1 MAAMQLETPSRIWRR
16 IEAIEDRDMPSLP
29 SIPGFDDSDGSIEAH
44 TPTDD
49 LSVSDVHV
57 GTPMH
62 STPALS
68 SHHTPASRN
77 PSSVSS
83 TARFAH
89 SFARSARSSA
99 ATSAPRGTKANA
111 SYSFDVSAI
120 PSLPDVRAEGGVGY
134 LTDEEEEGEDE
145 EEGVLRQSKDS
156 VPDVYLPPDGGD
168 GDEEQDASISEALQ
182 SISRSSS
189 PFSEQVQPTPR
200 KNYDY
205 VVPLRSEPKPS
216 PLDPYRNISMRRPLA
231 RARTPSLSRTTLSP
245 ASSPPNSTPQ
255 STKSVSINR
264 SLAESPIHGASVP
277 LPPSYAGSPATS
289 PESNSSQSNQDLSL
303 RESDCQSSMEITEL
317 HVSPIRDLQAEGQE
331 QSRTSSN
338 QLGTTTFS
346 SDGDD
351 TSYPPPNSQ
360 KSLAHKSPAP
370 MSSGFSS
377 PVQSF
382 AFTPTPAFPRPR
394 ARFNLPPPPSDLL
407 ATPKPEEDNPSE
419 LGEDEPLTP
428 HTRRKSFLLSIV
440 NSSVRPRLKLPT
452 PHPRT
457 AMPPTPSIAET
468 ILLPAEGLGPAVNL
482 RTAFAGA
489 TPRPRTNAGR
499 PSHPLAQAFTENTAS
514 EDSESSSA
522 SNGVVPKVAVRRASM
537 GTAVQ
542 SPAYDGAADRASFI
556 STASS
561 HDLTTHV
568 RANTSFD
575 PAMGFGVGAQA
586 NGRFNAGKL
595 NTYLHGLNRRL
606 QEENEVL
613 IERLRRLEEGKKGD
627 LEAERPSVD
636 DASTAGRRL
645 SGGSSRR
652 TSAGAT
658 LLDNVQEDVGGEGW
672 IEEKVALEEMIES
685 FKEEI
690 EKNISEKAELEKALD
705 DERQERA
712 RDKERWK
719 ERMSEVEQ
727 GVEEIVNNL
736 EQKLRDSE
744 MRAQNSQESLVR
756 MKELERLLETVS
768 AERDLATERAKK
780 SEKVLESGKE
790 LGGELK
796 AANDRISELMSDLRI
811 SNTQIKELEGEVLR
825 SDERID
831 VLEKD
836 FREEK
841 NLVKELERELSNKMD
856 ELDAETRTIQSLR
869 GELKTATTELQ
880 ATKSYVSELESDA
893 DVAADRL
900 DALELEIT
908 SANNQIKGLRAEAE
922 ETAQR
927 LESLEV
933 EAQQDKEL
941 ARQMEEAL
949 DAAEHKMAAD
959 DQELSHLKSQLLTL
973 QRERE
978 RSMEASSHNVD
989 PSREI
994 APLLNAADIE
1004 ALEEELD
1011 NAHREI
1017 ARLNT
1022 VLNAS
1027 PARKAIDKAKDV
1039 KIDMLEQEN
1048 EALTERIKA
1057 LKVASTSFNT
1067 PSRIASNSGISPIH
1081 RRVLSMSFKTPRTP
1095 GTPLKEMSW
1104 LNSQTGDADHIVS
1117 PLIAEI
1123 SRLQY
1128 ELDIA
1133 NESIDDKLDK
1143 LEDAGLGVVG
1153 LTQKL
1158 EDARA
1163 RIVALE
1169 DEIARLTRKE
1179 ERRMRY
1185 LEKARCRKCL
1195 TKFNL
1200 GLSEGNDSSL
1210 EISHRSLAS
1219 EPPTP
1224 PTKTS
1229 EALRA
1234 NLQSL
1239 NSQLSS
1245 MKKQWDQEREQFQG
1259 EKAVLQ
1265 DVANRLNDQ
1274 VRQAKEEA
1282 TKISQ
1287 TEKAGQKIRSDV
1299 QADLDK
1305 AKKTISELEAELK
1318 TERAQLRMLTVEQT
1332 RVGHERDNIVLQLR
1346 RTETDMEDVRQQL
1359 QKYKKENH
1367 DMETE
1372 LRQNANAEQKARLL
1386 ENRVSENTETIE
1398 QLRQERALLVADHKA
1413 LQKRFSEVSEHAN
1426 RLRDEHAA
1434 SQLSHDNRIQ
1444 QLDLHMTEID
1454 DLRRALSN
1462 QGEELQRAETEKNRI
1477 SAERSEVSR
1486 TVAVLEADLK
1496 RVKKD
1501 AEAFGRDLKLLRAEK
1516 DRAEAKQKDELA
1528 KAERAKKQAQTQV
1541 RLLTEQLDGQKAK
1554 VATAKQQWE
1563 KHVCAMD
1570 EQQLSAI
1577 KLQHNKECKGLIV
1590 QIRYLKAKYTR
1601 ESNMRL
1607 DLVYQKQ
1614 YLMVLLGRME
1624 NSEKTIFAAISQI
1637 GFPVEPPPPAAK
1649 HRKLKSIAQ
1658 MFVFLSRVRRASAEW
1673 QKNCESKEAVAAALQ
1688 DVRRRRAAKPA
1699 QS

>member
-1 MAAMQLETPSRIWRR
+1 MQLETPSRIWRR

-49 LSVSDVHV
+49 LSVSDVNV

-68 SHHTPASRN
+68 SHHSPASRN

-83 TARFAH
+83 TSRFAH
-89 SFARSARSSA
+89 SYARSARSSA

-120 PSLPDVRAEGGVGY
+120 PSLPDVQ
-134 LTDEEEEGEDE
+134 DEQ
-145 EEGVLRQSKDS
+145 GVLRQSKDS
-156 VPDVYLPPDGGD
+156 VPDVYLPPDGAD

-205 VVPLRSEPKPS
+205 VVPLRSEPK
-216 PLDPYRNISMRRPLA
+216 
-231 RARTPSLSRTTLSP
+231 
-245 ASSPPNSTPQ
+245 
-255 STKSVSINR
+255 STKSVSMSHSI
-264 SLAESPIHGASVP
+264 ADSPIRGTSVP
-277 LPPSYAGSPATS
+277 LPPSYAGSPAAS
-289 PESNSSQSNQDLSL
+289 PESNSSRSDQDLSL

-331 QSRTSSN
+331 QSRTSSH
-338 QLGTTTFS
+338 QLGMASDQEEREPTFS

-351 TSYPPPNSQ
+351 TSSPPQSSQ

-370 MSSGFSS
+370 MSSAFSS
-377 PVQSF
+377 PAQSF

-394 ARFNLPPPPSDLL
+394 ARFNLPAPPSDLL
-407 ATPKPEEDNPSE
+407 ATPKPEEDSPSE

-457 AMPPTPSIAET
+457 TVPPTPTIAGSM
-468 ILLPAEGLGPAVNL
+468 AEPVDGLGPAVNL

-489 TPRPRTNAGR
+489 TPRPRMTAGK
-499 PSHPLAQAFTENTAS
+499 PSHPLAQAFTATTAS
-514 EDSESSSA
+514 EDSESSSTSSGA
-522 SNGVVPKVAVRRASM
+522 VPKVAVRRASM
-537 GTAVQ
+537 GAAVQ
-542 SPAYDGAADRASFI
+542 NLAYDGAADRASFI

-627 LEAERPSVD
+627 FEAEKLSED

-645 SGGSSRR
+645 SGGGSRR
-652 TSAGAT
+652 TSAGGT

-672 IEEKVALEEMIES
+672 IEEKMALEEMIES
-685 FKEEI
+685 LKEEI
-690 EKNISEKAELEKALD
+690 DKNILEKGDLEKALD
-705 DERQERA
+705 DEQQERA

-736 EQKLRDSE
+736 EKKLQDSE
-744 MRAQNSQESLVR
+744 IRAQNSQEALIR
-756 MKELERLLETVS
+756 TTELERLLETVS
-768 AERDLATERAKK
+768 AERDLAAERAKK

-811 SNTQIKELEGEVLR
+811 SSTQIEELEGEVLR

-831 VLEKD
+831 TLEKD

-841 NLVKELERELSNKMD
+841 NLVKELEKELSNKMD

-869 GELKTATTELQ
+869 GELKTATTELH
-880 ATKSYVSELESDA
+880 ATKTYVSELESNADA
-893 DVAADRL
+893 AADRL
-900 DALELEIT
+900 DALELEIN
-908 SANNQIKGLRAEAE
+908 SANDHIKGLRAEAE

-959 DQELSHLKSQLLTL
+959 DQELSQLKSQLLTL

-989 PSREI
+989 PSQDI
-994 APLLNAADIE
+994 ASPLNAADLE

-1011 NAHREI
+1011 SAHREI

-1057 LKVASTSFNT
+1057 LKVASASFST
-1067 PSRIASNSGISPIH
+1067 PGRITSNSGISPIH

-1095 GTPLKEMSW
+1095 GSPLKEASLSLTFCHDMSW
-1104 LNSQTGDADHIVS
+1104 LNSQTSDADHIVS

-1179 ERRMRY
+1179 VRRIKT
-1185 LEKARCRKCL
+1185 LEKHDAEMSV
-1195 TKFNL
+1195 F
-1200 GLSEGNDSSL
+1200 SSSL

-1239 NSQLSS
+1239 NSQLSA
-1245 MKKQWDQEREQFQG
+1245 MKKQWDQEREQFKG

-1265 DVANRLNDQ
+1265 DVANHLNDQ

-1287 TEKAGQKIRSDV
+1287 TEKAGQKVRSDV

-1305 AKKTISELEAELK
+1305 AKKTISELEDELK
-1318 TERAQLRMLTVEQT
+1318 SERAQLRILTVEQT

-1359 QKYKKENH
+1359 QIYKKENH

-1413 LQKRFSEVSEHAN
+1413 LQKRFSEVSERAN

-1454 DLRRALSN
+1454 DLRHALSN
-1462 QGEELQRAETEKNRI
+1462 QSEELQRAETEKNRM

-1501 AEAFGRDLKLLRAEK
+1501 AEAFGRDLKLLRTEK
-1516 DRAEAKQKDELA
+1516 DRAEAKQKDELT
-1528 KAERAKKQAQTQV
+1528 KVERAKKQAQTQV

-1554 VATAKQQWE
+1554 VATAREQWE

-1607 DLVYQKQ
+1607 DLVFQKQ
-1614 YLMVLLGRME
+1614 YLMGLLGRME

-1637 GFPVEPPPPAAK
+1637 GFPVEPPQPPAK
-1649 HRKLKSIAQ
+1649 HRKLKSIAR

-1699 QS
+1699 Q

>member
-16 IEAIEDRDMPSLP
+16 IEAVEDQDMPSLP

-68 SHHTPASRN
+68 SHHTSASCN

-83 TARFAH
+83 TSRFAH
-89 SFARSARSSA
+89 SFAPSARSSA
-99 ATSAPRGTKANA
+99 ATSAPRGTKTNA

-120 PSLPDVRAEGGVGY
+120 PSLPDVRTEGETGY
-134 LTDEEEEGEDE
+134 LEEEEEEE

-156 VPDVYLPPDGGD
+156 VPDVYLPPDGAD
-168 GDEEQDASISEALQ
+168 GGEEQDASISEALQ
-182 SISRSSS
+182 SVSRSSS
-189 PFSEQVQPTPR
+189 PFSEQVQPTPK

-205 VVPLRSEPKPS
+205 VVPLRSEAKPS

-231 RARTPSLSRTTLSP
+231 RTRTPSLSRTTLSS
-245 ASSPPNSTPQ
+245 ASSPPNSTPH
-255 STKSVSINR
+255 STKSVSMNH
-264 SLAESPIHGASVP
+264 SLVESPVRGTSVP
-277 LPPSYAGSPATS
+277 LPSSYAGSPATS
-289 PESNSSQSNQDLSL
+289 PESSGSQSKQDLSL
-303 RESDCQSSMEITEL
+303 RESDCQSSMDITEL
-317 HVSPIRDLQAEGQE
+317 HISPIKDLQAEGQD
-331 QSRTSSN
+331 QSCTASN
-338 QLGTTTFS
+338 QLGMASDQGEREPTFS
-346 SDGDD
+346 SDGGD
-351 TSYPPPNSQ
+351 TSYPPQ
-360 KSLAHKSPAP
+360 KSPAHKSPAP
-370 MSSGFSS
+370 MSSVFSS
-377 PVQSF
+377 PAQSF
-382 AFTPTPAFPRPR
+382 AFTPTPVFPRPR

-407 ATPKPEEDNPSE
+407 ATPRPEGDSPSG

-428 HTRRKSFLLSIV
+428 HARRKSFLLSIV
-440 NSSVRPRLKLPT
+440 NSSIRPRLKPPT

-457 AMPPTPSIAET
+457 VIPPTPSITET
-468 ILLPAEGLGPAVNL
+468 IAEPADGLGPAANL

-489 TPRPRTNAGR
+489 TPRPRMNAGR
-499 PSHPLAQAFTENTAS
+499 PSHPLAQAYTETAGS
-514 EDSESSSA
+514 EDSNPSSSSSSGEA
-522 SNGVVPKVAVRRASM
+522 APKVAPRRVSM
-537 GTAVQ
+537 GVAVQ
-542 SPAYDGAADRASFI
+542 SPAYDGSADRASFI

-606 QEENEVL
+606 QEENEAL
-613 IERLRRLEEGKKGD
+613 IERLRRLEEGEKGG
-627 LEAERPSVD
+627 LEAERPSED
-636 DASTAGRRL
+636 DASTGGRRL
-645 SGGSSRR
+645 SGGGNRR
-652 TSAGAT
+652 ISAGAT
-658 LLDNVQEDVGGEGW
+658 LLGNVQEDVGGEGW

-690 EKNISEKAELEKALD
+690 EKNILEKEVLEKALD
-705 DERQERA
+705 DEQQERA
-712 RDKERWK
+712 RDKERWR

-727 GVEEIVNNL
+727 GVEAIVNSL
-736 EQKLRDSE
+736 EQKLRDAE
-744 MRAQNSQESLVR
+744 TRAQNSQEALVR
-756 MKELERLLETVS
+756 TKELERRLETVS

-811 SNTQIKELEGEVLR
+811 SNTQIKELEQEVLR

-831 VLEKD
+831 VLEKG

-841 NLVKELERELSNKMD
+841 NLVKELEKELSNKMD
-856 ELDAETRTIQSLR
+856 ELDADARTIQNLR
-869 GELKTATTELQ
+869 GELKVATNELQ
-880 ATKSYVSELESDA
+880 ATKSYVSELEADA
-893 DVAADRL
+893 EAAADRL
-900 DALELEIT
+900 EALELEVT
-908 SANNQIKGLRAEAE
+908 SANDQIKRLQAEAE
-922 ETAQR
+922 ETSQR

-949 DAAEHKMAAD
+949 DAAEHKMAND
-959 DQELSHLKSQLLTL
+959 DQELIQLRCQLLTL

-978 RSMEASSHNVD
+978 RSMEASRRSVD

-994 APLLNAADIE
+994 APPVNAADIE

-1027 PARKAIDKAKDV
+1027 PARKAMDKAKDV
-1039 KIDMLEQEN
+1039 KIDMLEKEN
-1048 EALTERIKA
+1048 EALSERIKA
-1057 LKVASTSFNT
+1057 LKIASTGFST
-1067 PSRIASNSGISPIH
+1067 PSRVVSNSGISPIH
-1081 RRVLSMSFKTPRTP
+1081 RRILSMSFKTPRTP

-1104 LNSQTGDADHIVS
+1104 LNSQTGDAEHIVS

-1153 LTQKL
+1153 LTRKL

-1179 ERRMRY
+1179 ERRIRR

-1195 TKFNL
+1195 TKVNL

-1210 EISHRSLAS
+1210 EISHPSLAS

-1234 NLQSL
+1234 NLRSL

-1245 MKKQWDQEREQFQG
+1245 LKKQWDQEREQLQG

-1265 DVANRLNDQ
+1265 DVANRLNDK

-1287 TEKAGQKIRSDV
+1287 IEKAGQKIRSDIQV
-1299 QADLDK
+1299 DLDK
-1305 AKKTISELEAELK
+1305 AQKTISELETELK
-1318 TERAQLRMLTVEQT
+1318 TERAQLRMLTKRIWKTFDSNCKST
-1332 RVGHERDNIVLQLR
+1332 RKKIMIWKPNCDKIQMPSKRQGFWRIEFPRTPR
-1346 RTETDMEDVRQQL
+1346 RLSSYD
-1359 QKYKKENH
+1359 KKG
-1367 DMETE
+1367 
-1372 LRQNANAEQKARLL
+1372 
-1386 ENRVSENTETIE
+1386 
-1398 QLRQERALLVADHKA
+1398 
-1413 LQKRFSEVSEHAN
+1413 RF
-1426 RLRDEHAA
+1426 
-1434 SQLSHDNRIQ
+1434 
-1444 QLDLHMTEID
+1444 
-1454 DLRRALSN
+1454 
-1462 QGEELQRAETEKNRI
+1462 
-1477 SAERSEVSR
+1477 
-1486 TVAVLEADLK
+1486 
-1496 RVKKD
+1496 
-1501 AEAFGRDLKLLRAEK
+1501 
-1516 DRAEAKQKDELA
+1516 
-1528 KAERAKKQAQTQV
+1528 
-1541 RLLTEQLDGQKAK
+1541 
-1554 VATAKQQWE
+1554 
-1563 KHVCAMD
+1563 
-1570 EQQLSAI
+1570 
-1577 KLQHNKECKGLIV
+1577 
-1590 QIRYLKAKYTR
+1590 
-1601 ESNMRL
+1601 
-1607 DLVYQKQ
+1607 
-1614 YLMVLLGRME
+1614 
-1624 NSEKTIFAAISQI
+1624 
-1637 GFPVEPPPPAAK
+1637 
-1649 HRKLKSIAQ
+1649 
-1658 MFVFLSRVRRASAEW
+1658 
-1673 QKNCESKEAVAAALQ
+1673 
-1688 DVRRRRAAKPA
+1688 
-1699 QS
+1699 

>member
-16 IEAIEDRDMPSLP
+16 IEAVEDRDMPSLP

-68 SHHTPASRN
+68 SHHTSTSRN

-89 SFARSARSSA
+89 SFARSAHSSA
-99 ATSAPRGTKANA
+99 AISAPRGTKTNA

-120 PSLPDVRAEGGVGY
+120 PSLPDVRAESGIGY
-134 LTDEEEEGEDE
+134 ISDEGEKEEEEGEE
-145 EEGVLRQSKDS
+145 EEGILRQSKDS
-156 VPDVYLPPDGGD
+156 VPDVYLPPDYAD

-182 SISRSSS
+182 STSRSSS
-189 PFSEQVQPTPR
+189 PFSEQVQPTPK

-231 RARTPSLSRTTLSP
+231 RTRTPSLSQTTLSP
-245 ASSPPNSTPQ
+245 ASSPPNSTPH

-264 SLAESPIHGASVP
+264 SMAESPIRGTSVP
-277 LPPSYAGSPATS
+277 LPPSHAGSPAAAS
-289 PESNSSQSNQDLSL
+289 MEYSGSRSQQDLSL
-303 RESDCQSSMEITEL
+303 RESDCQSSMDITES
-317 HVSPIRDLQAEGQE
+317 HISPIKDLQAEGQD
-331 QSRTSSN
+331 QSFTSSN
-338 QLGTTTFS
+338 QVGMASDHGEHEPTFS

-351 TSYPPPNSQ
+351 TSSPPQNSQ
-360 KSLAHKSPAP
+360 KPPDHKSLAP
-370 MSSGFSS
+370 MSSAFSS
-377 PVQSF
+377 PAQSF
-382 AFTPTPAFPRPR
+382 AFTPTPAFSRPR

-407 ATPKPEEDNPSE
+407 ATPKPEETDPSE
-419 LGEDEPLTP
+419 LGEAEPLTP

-440 NSSVRPRLKLPT
+440 NSTIRPRLKLPT

-457 AMPPTPSIAET
+457 VIPPTPSIAET
-468 ILLPAEGLGPAVNL
+468 LTEPVDGPMPAVNL

-489 TPRPRTNAGR
+489 TPRPRINAGR
-499 PSHPLAQAFTENTAS
+499 PSHPLAQAYTATTGS
-514 EDSESSSA
+514 EDSESSSISSIA
-522 SNGVVPKVAVRRASM
+522 APKVATRRASM
-537 GTAVQ
+537 GVALQ
-542 SPAYDGAADRASFI
+542 SPAYDGSADRASFI

-575 PAMGFGVGAQA
+575 PAMGFGIGAQA

-606 QEENEVL
+606 QEENEAL
-613 IERLRRLEEGKKGD
+613 IERLRRLEEGKKGG
-627 LEAERPSVD
+627 AETESPSED
-636 DASTAGRRL
+636 GTIPSDRRL

-652 TSAGAT
+652 ISAGAT
-658 LLDNVQEDVGGEGW
+658 VLGDVQEDVGGEGW
-672 IEEKVALEEMIES
+672 IEEKVVLEEMIES

-690 EKNISEKAELEKALD
+690 EKNMLEKEELEKVLD
-705 DERQERA
+705 DEQQGRS
-712 RDKERWK
+712 RDKARWK
-719 ERMSEVEQ
+719 ERMVEVEC
-727 GVEEIVNNL
+727 GVEAIVKGL
-736 EQKLRDSE
+736 EQKLQDAE
-744 MRAQNSQESLVR
+744 TRAQTSQEALIR
-756 MKELERLLETVS
+756 MNELERQLEMVS
-768 AERDLATERAKK
+768 AERDLATERAEK

-796 AANDRISELMSDLRI
+796 EANDRINELRSDLRI
-811 SNTQIKELEGEVLR
+811 SNIQIKELEQEVLR

-836 FREEK
+836 SREEK
-841 NLVKELERELSNKMD
+841 NAVQEIEKELSNKMG
-856 ELDAETRTIQSLR
+856 ELDAQKRTIQNLR
-869 GELKTATTELQ
+869 GELKALTTELQ
-880 ATKSYVSELESDA
+880 TTKLYVSELESDA
-893 DVAADRL
+893 DAAADRL
-900 DALELEIT
+900 EALELEVT
-908 SANNQIKGLRAEAE
+908 SANDQVKGLQAEAE
-922 ETAQR
+922 ETTQR

-959 DQELSHLKSQLLTL
+959 DQELSQLKSRLLML

-978 RSMEASSHNVD
+978 RSMETSSRSVD

-994 APLLNAADIE
+994 ISPVNTADIE

-1022 VLNAS
+1022 VLSAS
-1027 PARKAIDKAKDV
+1027 PARKAIEKAKDV
-1039 KIDMLEQEN
+1039 KIDMLEKEN
-1048 EALTERIKA
+1048 EALSERIKA
-1057 LKVASTSFNT
+1057 LKIASTSFNT
-1067 PSRIASNSGISPIH
+1067 PGRIISNSGISPIH

-1169 DEIARLTRKE
+1169 DEISRLIRKE
-1179 ERRMRY
+1179 ERRMRR
-1185 LEKARCRKCL
+1185 LEKARCRKCM
-1195 TKFNL
+1195 TKVNFNF
-1200 GLSEGNDSSL
+1200 GLSEDNDSSL
-1210 EISHRSLAS
+1210 EISHPSLAS

-1229 EALRA
+1229 EVLRA
-1234 NLQSL
+1234 NLKSL

-1245 MKKQWDQEREQFQG
+1245 MKKQWYQEREQLQG
-1259 EKAVLQ
+1259 E
-1265 DVANRLNDQ
+1265 
-1274 VRQAKEEA
+1274 KEEA

-1305 AKKTISELEAELK
+1305 AKRTISELEAELK
-1318 TERAQLRMLTVEQT
+1318 SERAQLRMLAVEQA
-1332 RVGHERDNIVLQLR
+1332 RVGHERDNIILQLQ
-1346 RTETDMEDVRQQL
+1346 RTETDMEDVRQHL

-1386 ENRVSENTETIE
+1386 ENRVTENTETIE

-1413 LQKRFSEVSEHAN
+1413 LQTRFSEISEHAN

-1434 SQLSHDNRIQ
+1434 SQISHDNRIQ

-1462 QGEELQRAETEKNRI
+1462 QGEELQRVETEKNRI

-1496 RVKKD
+1496 RVKQD
-1501 AEAFGRDLKLLRAEK
+1501 AEAFGRDLKLLRSEK

-1528 KAERAKKQAQTQV
+1528 RAERAKKQAQTQV
-1541 RLLTEQLDGQKAK
+1541 RLLTEQLDAQKAK
-1554 VATAKQQWE
+1554 VARAKEQMEQ
-1563 KHVCAMD
+1563 HACTID

-1590 QIRYLKAKYTR
+1590 QIRYLKAKYIR

-1614 YLMVLLGRME
+1614 YLMILLGKME
-1624 NSEKTIFAAISQI
+1624 NSEKTIFAAISRI
-1637 GFPVEPPPPAAK
+1637 GFPVEPPSPPAK
-1649 HRKLKSIAQ
+1649 HRKFKTIAQ
-1658 MFVFLSRVRRASAEW
+1658 MLVFLSRVRRASAEW
-1673 QKNCESKEAVAAALQ
+1673 QKQCESKEAIAAALQ
-1688 DVRRRRAAKPA
+1688 DMRRRRDSKP
-1699 QS
+1699 S

>member
-1 MAAMQLETPSRIWRR
+1 M
-16 IEAIEDRDMPSLP
+16 
-29 SIPGFDDSDGSIEAH
+29 
-44 TPTDD
+44 
-49 LSVSDVHV
+49 
-57 GTPMH
+57 
-62 STPALS
+62 
-68 SHHTPASRN
+68 
-77 PSSVSS
+77 SSV
-83 TARFAH
+83 
-89 SFARSARSSA
+89 
-99 ATSAPRGTKANA
+99 
-111 SYSFDVSAI
+111 
-120 PSLPDVRAEGGVGY
+120 
-134 LTDEEEEGEDE
+134 
-145 EEGVLRQSKDS
+145 
-156 VPDVYLPPDGGD
+156 
-168 GDEEQDASISEALQ
+168 
-182 SISRSSS
+182 
-189 PFSEQVQPTPR
+189 
-200 KNYDY
+200 
-205 VVPLRSEPKPS
+205 
-216 PLDPYRNISMRRPLA
+216 
-231 RARTPSLSRTTLSP
+231 
-245 ASSPPNSTPQ
+245 
-255 STKSVSINR
+255 
-264 SLAESPIHGASVP
+264 
-277 LPPSYAGSPATS
+277 
-289 PESNSSQSNQDLSL
+289 
-303 RESDCQSSMEITEL
+303 
-317 HVSPIRDLQAEGQE
+317 
-331 QSRTSSN
+331 
-338 QLGTTTFS
+338 
-346 SDGDD
+346 
-351 TSYPPPNSQ
+351 
-360 KSLAHKSPAP
+360 
-370 MSSGFSS
+370 FSS
-377 PVQSF
+377 PAQSF

-407 ATPKPEEDNPSE
+407 ATPKPEGDNHSE

-428 HTRRKSFLLSIV
+428 HMRRKSFLLSIV

-452 PHPRT
+452 PHPRNVI
-457 AMPPTPSIAET
+457 PPTPSITETVAE
-468 ILLPAEGLGPAVNL
+468 PADGLSPAVNL

-489 TPRPRTNAGR
+489 TPRPRMSAGK
-499 PSHPLAQAFTENTAS
+499 PSHPLAQAYTATTSS
-514 EDSESSSA
+514 EDSESGSTSGEA
-522 SNGVVPKVAVRRASM
+522 APQVATRRASM
-537 GTAVQ
+537 GAVVQ
-542 SPAYDGAADRASFI
+542 SPAYDGLADRVSFI

-606 QEENEVL
+606 QEENEAL
-613 IERLRRLEEGKKGD
+613 IERLRRLEEGKKD
-627 LEAERPSVD
+627 SLETEKPYEDEAGP
-636 DASTAGRRL
+636 ASRRL
-645 SGGSSRR
+645 SGGVSRR
-652 TSAGAT
+652 ISAGST
-658 LLDNVQEDVGGEGW
+658 LLGNVQEDVGGEGW

-690 EKNISEKAELEKALD
+690 EKNVLEKEELEKALD
-705 DERQERA
+705 DERQERT

-727 GVEEIVNNL
+727 GVEAIVDSL
-736 EQKLRDSE
+736 EQKLRDAE
-744 MRAQNSQESLVR
+744 TRAQNSQDTLIR
-756 MKELERLLETVS
+756 TKELERLLETVS

-811 SNTQIKELEGEVLR
+811 SNTQIKELEQEVLR

-841 NLVKELERELSNKMD
+841 NLVKELKKELSNKMD
-856 ELDAETRTIQSLR
+856 EIDADTRTIQNLR
-869 GELKTATTELQ
+869 GELKAATTELQ

-893 DVAADRL
+893 EAAADRL
-900 DALELEIT
+900 EALELEVT
-908 SANNQIKGLRAEAE
+908 SANDQIKGFQAEAE

-949 DAAEHKMAAD
+949 DAAEHKMAND
-959 DQELSHLKSQLLTL
+959 DQELAQLRSQLLTL

-978 RSMEASSHNVD
+978 RSMEASRNNVD

-994 APLLNAADIE
+994 APPINAADIE

-1039 KIDMLEQEN
+1039 KIDMLEKEN
-1048 EALTERIKA
+1048 EALSERIKA
-1057 LKVASTSFNT
+1057 LKIASTSFST
-1067 PSRIASNSGISPIH
+1067 PSRIVSNSGISPIH
-1081 RRVLSMSFKTPRTP
+1081 RRVLSMSIKTPRTP
-1095 GTPLKEMSW
+1095 GTPLKEASLRLMSW
-1104 LNSQTGDADHIVS
+1104 LNSQTGDSEHIA

-1179 ERRMRY
+1179 ERRMRR

-1195 TKFNL
+1195 TKVNM
-1200 GLSEGNDSSL
+1200 GLSEGDDSSL
-1210 EISHRSLAS
+1210 EISHPSLAS

-1245 MKKQWDQEREQFQG
+1245 MKKQWEQEREQLQG

-1287 TEKAGQKIRSDV
+1287 TEKAGQKIRSD
-1299 QADLDK
+1299 DLDK
-1305 AKKTISELEAELK
+1305 AKKTISELETELK

-1332 RVGHERDNIVLQLR
+1332 RVGHERDNIVLQLQ

-1386 ENRVSENTETIE
+1386 ENRVSENAETIE

-1413 LQKRFSEVSEHAN
+1413 LQKRFSEISEHAN

-1434 SQLSHDNRIQ
+1434 SQMSHDNRIH

-1486 TVAVLEADLK
+1486 TVAILEADLR

-1501 AEAFGRDLKLLRAEK
+1501 AEAFGRDLKLLRTEK
-1516 DRAEAKQKDELA
+1516 DRAEAKQKDELD
-1528 KAERAKKQAQTQV
+1528 KAERTKKQAQTQA
-1541 RLLTEQLDGQKAK
+1541 RLLSEQLDGQKAK
-1554 VATAKQQWE
+1554 VAHAKEQWE

-1637 GFPVEPPPPAAK
+1637 GFPVEPPPPVAK

-1673 QKNCESKEAVAAALQ
+1673 QKQCESKEAVAAALQ
-1688 DVRRRRAAKPA
+1688 DVRRRRAAKPS